1 MTLHYD
7 AVSESEEDD
16 GKKLVFLQYSGVAPK
31 HVLRLFKA
39 TGLRKDS
46 QGRYIVVPRKIVTPL
61 LAVSLDDFATHE
73 KYVVALLAQNEAER
87 QGDPQPKLV

>member
-31 HVLRLFKA
+31 HMLRLFKA
-39 TGLRKDS
+39 SGPRKDPL
-46 QGRYIVVPRKIVTPL
+46 GRCIVPSKKAVLPV
-61 LAVSLDDFATHE
+61 LAVSLDDYATHE
-73 KYVVALLAQNEAER
+73 KYVVARLTQNEAR
-87 QGDPQPKLV
+87 AGGNAQARLV